1 MIASLAPG
9 RGLRIMPSVR
19 ASLRFGALVS
29 RSEPALPY
37 RLILS
42 ATTLL
47 RWLALCLV
55 LGLGQAWAQV
65 PVPVLKSRVT
75 DLTGTLDAASRQ
87 SLETRLA
94 QLEQA
99 KGAQLAVL
107 LVPTTQPETIEQF
120 SLRVAETWKLGRKG
134 VDDGVLL
141 LVAKN
146 DRTLRIEVGYGLE
159 GAIPDAVAKRVIA
172 EAITPRFKQGDFPGG
187 IQAGVDALSRLI
199 QGEPLPEPKADFSWL
214 STMSLDDILGVT
226 ALFVFIVGGMLRA
239 IFGTFLGALL
249 AGLVAF
255 FGGWLLGS
263 WVVGLFAGFIVFF
276 LTLVGVS
283 FISGGGGGG
292 GFGGGFGG
300 GGGGFGGG
308 GASGSW

>member
-1 MIASLAPG
+1 M
-9 RGLRIMPSVR
+9 
-19 ASLRFGALVS
+19 
-29 RSEPALPY
+29 PY

-47 RWLALCLV
+47 GWLALCLV

-65 PVPVLKSRVT
+65 PVPALKSRVT

-87 SLETRLA
+87 SLEARLA

-120 SLRVAETWKLGRKG
+120 SLRVAEAWKLGRKG

-172 EAITPRFKQGDFPGG
+172 ETITPRFKQGDFPGG
-187 IQAGVDALSRLI
+187 IQAGVDALGRLI
-199 QGEPLPEPKADFSWL
+199 QGEPLPEPKTDFSWL
-214 STMSLDDILGVT
+214 SAMSLDDILGVT

-239 IFGTFLGALL
+239 IFGTLLGALL

-292 GFGGGFGG
+292 GGGFGGGFGG

>member
-1 MIASLAPG
+1 M
-9 RGLRIMPSVR
+9 
-19 ASLRFGALVS
+19 
-29 RSEPALPY
+29 PY

-47 RWLALCLV
+47 GWLALCLV

>member
-1 MIASLAPG
+1 
-9 RGLRIMPSVR
+9 
-19 ASLRFGALVS
+19 
-29 RSEPALPY
+29 LPY

-47 RWLALCLV
+47 GWLALCLV

-172 EAITPRFKQGDFPGG
+172 ETITPRFKQGDFPGG

-199 QGEPLPEPKADFSWL
+199 QGEPLPEPKTDFSWL
-214 STMSLDDILGVT
+214 SAMSLDDILGVT

-239 IFGTFLGALL
+239 IFGTLLGALL

-263 WVVGLFAGFIVFF
+263 WVVGLFAGVIVFF

-283 FISGGGGGG
+283 FISGGGGGGGG

>member
-1 MIASLAPG
+1 M
-9 RGLRIMPSVR
+9 
-19 ASLRFGALVS
+19 
-29 RSEPALPY
+29 PY

-172 EAITPRFKQGDFPGG
+172 ETITPRFKQGDFPGG

-199 QGEPLPEPKADFSWL
+199 QGEPLPEPKTDFSWL
-214 STMSLDDILGVT
+214 ATMSLDDILGVT

-263 WVVGLFAGFIVFF
+263 WVVGLFAGFIVFL
-276 LTLVGVS
+276 LTLVGVN

-292 GFGGGFGG
+292 GGGSDGGFGG

>member
-1 MIASLAPG
+1 M
-9 RGLRIMPSVR
+9 
-19 ASLRFGALVS
+19 
-29 RSEPALPY
+29 PY

-172 EAITPRFKQGDFPGG
+172 ETITPRFKQGDFPGG

-199 QGEPLPEPKADFSWL
+199 QGEPLPGPKADFSWL

>member
-1 MIASLAPG
+1 M
-9 RGLRIMPSVR
+9 
-19 ASLRFGALVS
+19 
-29 RSEPALPY
+29 PY

-47 RWLALCLV
+47 GWLALCLV

-65 PVPVLKSRVT
+65 PVPALKSRVT

-87 SLETRLA
+87 SLEARLA

-134 VDDGVLL
+134 ADDGVLL

-172 EAITPRFKQGDFPGG
+172 ETITPRFKQGDFPGG

-199 QGEPLPEPKADFSWL
+199 QGEPLPEPKTDFSWL
-214 STMSLDDILGVT
+214 SAMSLDDILGVT

-239 IFGTFLGALL
+239 IFGTLLGALL

-292 GFGGGFGG
+292 GGGFGGGFGG